1 MVFKFLSIFPGS
13 RLLKL
18 EINDKISRRSCYGLV
33 TFTRQWSST
42 KHQPWTPHGF
52 KSPEEIKLQDAQ
64 FENRSKTVA
73 YIALGSNIGNRI
85 HWIEEACN
93 RISHIGIKIKKTS
106 SLWETKPMYVLEQD
120 NFLNGVIE
128 IETEFQPL
136 DLLDQLQNIEKELG
150 RKKIIDKGPRN
161 IDLDILLYGDETVDH
176 ERLRIPHPGI
186 IEREFVLR
194 PLSELIPQKPLYKSS
209 PWKFTQDYLN
219 RLPLSKLSTVTP
231 LADDVKP
238 INSMKSDRKTQI
250 MAIFNITPDSF
261 SDGRKNL
268 QPLSCEEIG
277 IKIEKYLSDGA
288 SIIDIGG
295 QSSKPFA
302 KEISSEEE
310 IVRII
315 PAIELARQQKMRCSD
330 AKRFAISVD
339 TYRAKVAEAA
349 VNSGADIINDVS
361 GGTLDPEMFST
372 MARLGKT
379 ICLTH
384 MRGTPCTMN
393 SLIEYPDGLIP
404 TIARELIQRIEAAEA
419 AGIRRWRIILDPG
432 IGFAKNQNQ
441 NLEILRRIDELRDWP
456 GLQGFPWLIGSSRKT
471 FIGKITGVEMPRERI
486 WGTSA
491 TVAAA
496 IAGGADI
503 IRVHDVKEMAQVAK
517 VSDAIW
523 RT

>member
-1 MVFKFLSIFPGS
+1 MIRKHLSKSTFS
-13 RLLKL
+13 RLFKL
-18 EINDKISRRSCYGLV
+18 EINDRILRISSFRFV

-42 KHQPWTPHGF
+42 QNQPWTPYGL
-52 KSPEEIKLQDAQ
+52 KSPAEIKLHNAQ

-73 YIALGSNIGNRI
+73 HIALGSNVGNRI

-93 RISHIGIKIKKTS
+93 RISHKGIKIKKTS

-136 DLLDQLQNIEKELG
+136 DLLDQLQSIEKELG

-161 IDLDILLYGDETVDH
+161 IDLDILLYGDETVDN
-176 ERLRIPHPGI
+176 ERLLIPHPGI

-194 PLSELIPQKPLYKSS
+194 PLSELIPQRPLYKSS
-209 PWKFTQDYLN
+209 PWKLTQDYLN
-219 RLPLSKLSTVTP
+219 RLPLSNLSTVTP
-231 LADDVKP
+231 LADGVEP
-238 INSMKSDRKTQI
+238 INSMKSNRKTQI
-250 MAIFNITPDSF
+250 MAIINVTPDSF
-261 SDGRKNL
+261 SDGGKNL
-268 QPLSCEEIG
+268 KPLSCEEIG
-277 IKIEKYLSDGA
+277 INIENYLNDGA

-310 IVRII
+310 IARII
-315 PAIELARQQKMRCSD
+315 PAIELAREMRRSD
-330 AKRFAISVD
+330 AKSFAISVD

-349 VNSGADIINDVS
+349 VKSGADIINDVS

-379 ICLTH
+379 VCLTH
-384 MRGTPCTMN
+384 MRGIPLTMN
-393 SLIEYPDGLIP
+393 SLIDYPDGLIP
-404 TIARELIQRIEAAEA
+404 TIAQEMIRRIEAAEA

-441 NLEILRRIDELRDWP
+441 NLEILRRLDELKDWP
-456 GLQGFPWLIGSSRKT
+456 GLQGFPWLIGSSRKA
-471 FIGKITGVEMPRERI
+471 FIGKITGVEVPRERI

-496 IAGGADI
+496 IVGGADI
-503 IRVHDVKEMAQVAK
+503 IRVHDVKEMVQVAK

>member
-1 MVFKFLSIFPGS
+1 MVLKLLSTSTSS

-18 EINDKISRRSCYGLV
+18 ELQNKISKTCSFRLV
-33 TFTRQWSST
+33 TFTRQWYST
-42 KHQPWTPHGF
+42 KHQPWTHYGF
-52 KSPEEIKLQDAQ
+52 KIPVEIKSPDALLLK
-64 FENRSKTVA
+64 RIKTVA
-73 YIALGSNIGNRI
+73 YIALGSNVGNRI
-85 HWIEEACN
+85 YWIEEACN
-93 RISHIGIKIKKTS
+93 RISRKGIIIKRTS

-150 RKKIIDKGPRN
+150 RKKLIDKGPRN

-176 ERLRIPHPGI
+176 ERLLIPHPGI
-186 IEREFVLR
+186 TEREFVLR

-219 RLPLSKLSTVTP
+219 RLPLLNLSTVTP
-231 LADDVKP
+231 LADGVEP
-238 INSMKSDRKTQI
+238 ITSMKSDRKTQV

-268 QPLSCEEIG
+268 KSLSCEEIG
-277 IKIEKYLSDGA
+277 INIENYLNDGA

-310 IVRII
+310 IARII
-315 PAIELARQQKMRCSD
+315 PAIELARQQKMLSSD
-330 AKRFAISVD
+330 AKSFAISVD
-339 TYRAKVAEAA
+339 TYRANVAEAA

-361 GGTLDPEMFST
+361 AGTLDPEMFST

-379 ICLTH
+379 VCLTH

-393 SLIEYPDGLIP
+393 SLTDYPDGLIP

-432 IGFAKNQNQ
+432 IGFAKNLNQ
-441 NLEILRRIDELRDWP
+441 NLEILRRLDELRDWP
-456 GLQGFPWLIGSSRKT
+456 GLQGFPWLIGSSRKA
-471 FIGKITGVEMPRERI
+471 FIGKITGKDVARERK